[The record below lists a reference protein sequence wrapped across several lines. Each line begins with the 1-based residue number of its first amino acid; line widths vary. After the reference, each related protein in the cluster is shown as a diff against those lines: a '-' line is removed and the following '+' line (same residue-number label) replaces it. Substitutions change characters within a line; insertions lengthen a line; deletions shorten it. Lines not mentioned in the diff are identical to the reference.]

1 MIRKRPQIESHAK
14 AAEAICQLKRD
25 RRTFVLAPNACLLRL
40 GPPFSHHLRDAE
52 AVGKINDVAQFNRR
66 EEPLII
72 PDRGA
77 GGVYPPSP
85 ERRQQQCGRPPE
97 EARNGMQPGK
107 ISADVTGR
115 RWRDATMRS

>member
-1 MIRKRPQIESHAK
+1 MIRKRPQIESDAK
-14 AAEAICQLKRD
+14 TNEAFCQLKRD
-25 RRTFVLAPNACLLRL
+25 CRACVLAPNARRL
-40 GPPFSHHLRDAE
+40 GLRPPFSHHLRDAE
-52 AVGKINDVAQFNRR
+52 AIGKINDVAQFNRS
-66 EEPLII
+66 EERLII